1 MSLLLVIFQLIL
13 VDLIMGGDNAVVIA
27 MATKSLE
34 PKLKRKASVIG
45 AIIAIALRIV
55 FVIILL
61 LVGQMKIPFLNIV
74 CGALLIY
81 IAIDLVKKEDE
92 EIEVK
97 QEKSLKKAIT
107 TIVLA
112 DLVMSLDN
120 VIALVLVAAES
131 SLNIQGQ
138 VLLVFIALLISFPI
152 ILFGASILSNLI
164 KKYFFI
170 VYIFGFLLVHIAV
183 DLILK
188 DHIFEGFKNILE
200 SYNVESFFTYT
211 VAFIVILISIYVLNK
226 KGEK

>member
-1 MSLLLVIFQLIL
+1 MSLLLVVFQLIL

-61 LVGQMKIPFLNIV
+61 LVGQMKIPFLNII

-81 IAIDLVKKEDE
+81 IAIDLVKKDDE

-97 QEKSLKKAIT
+97 QEKSLKKAIV

-131 SLNIQGQ
+131 ALSIQGQ
-138 VLLVFIALLISFPI
+138 VLLVLIALLVSFPI

-188 DHIFEGFKNILE
+188 DHVFEGFKKILE
-200 SYNVESFFTYT
+200 AHNIESVFTYT
-211 VAFIVILISIYVLNK
+211 VAFIVILISIYVFNK

>member
-1 MSLLLVIFQLIL
+1 MSLLLIIFQLIL

-34 PKLKRKASVIG
+34 PKLKKKASIIG
-45 AIIAIALRIV
+45 AMIAIGLRII

-61 LVGQMKIPFLNIV
+61 LVGQMKIPFLNII

-81 IAIDLVKKEDE
+81 IAIDLVKKDDE
-92 EIEVK
+92 KIEVK
-97 QEKSLKKAIT
+97 QEKSLKKAIR

-120 VIALVLVAAES
+120 VIALVLVVAEA

-138 VLLVFIALLISFPI
+138 VILVFIALLISFPI
-152 ILFGASILSNLI
+152 ILFGASILSKLI

-200 SYNVESFFTYT
+200 SYNIESFFTYT
-211 VAFIVILISIYVLNK
+211 VAFIVIIISASILNK

>member
-45 AIIAIALRIV
+45 ALIAIGLRIV

-61 LVGQMKIPFLNIV
+61 LVGQMKIPFLNII

-97 QEKSLKKAIT
+97 QEKSLKKAIM

-120 VIALVLVAAES
+120 VIALVLVVAES

-138 VLLVFIALLISFPI
+138 VILVFIALLISFPI
-152 ILFGASILSNLI
+152 ILFGASLLSKLI

-211 VAFIVILISIYVLNK
+211 VAFIVILISASILNK